1 MIQTFLLHF
10 ESATIIFS
18 THEKHL
24 SSIHVL
30 HSMEKGCDECFQQL
44 KDSAELAIHMRQKH
58 QKMYCGACKMQF
70 SSKEDSLNHVKN
82 IHGIAPNVFE

>member
-1 MIQTFLLHF
+1 MIQTFLLQF

-18 THEKHL
+18 THEKLL

-30 HSMEKGCDECFQQL
+30 SSMEKGCDERFQQL

-58 QKMYCGACKMQF
+58 QKMYCGDCKKQF
-70 SSKEDSLNHVKN
+70 CSREDSLNHVKN

>member
-1 MIQTFLLHF
+1 MKSFYQVFMFYTQWKRDAM
-10 ESATIIFS
+10 SA
-18 THEKHL
+18 
-24 SSIHVL
+24 SS
-30 HSMEKGCDECFQQL
+30 K
-44 KDSAELAIHMRQKH
+44 ELAIHMRQKH